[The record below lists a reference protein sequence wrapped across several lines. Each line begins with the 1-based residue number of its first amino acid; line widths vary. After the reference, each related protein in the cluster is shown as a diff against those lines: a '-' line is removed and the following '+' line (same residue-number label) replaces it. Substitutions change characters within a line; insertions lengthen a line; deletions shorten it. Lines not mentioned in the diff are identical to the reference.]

1 METYVIGEE
10 KSHSVMFKELMA
22 LEVLINK
29 EEEEE
34 LPDKK
39 KKHKEVTINNFWFL
53 GV

>member
-1 METYVIGEE
+1 METYVIGEV
-10 KSHSVMFKELMA
+10 KSHSDMFRELMA

-29 EEEEE
+29 EEEE

-39 KKHKEVTINNFWFL
+39 KKHKEATIDDFWFL